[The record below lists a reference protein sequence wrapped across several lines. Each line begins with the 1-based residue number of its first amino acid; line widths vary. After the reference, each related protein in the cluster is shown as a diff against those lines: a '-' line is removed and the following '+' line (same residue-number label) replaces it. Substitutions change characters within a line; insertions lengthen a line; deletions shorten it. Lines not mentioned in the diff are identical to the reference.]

1 MVDGQWLGGQGLGLG
16 VLPGVQQVP
25 VKGAGDHALAQ
36 AAVQGRWAQRHAQA
50 GVALDYLQQGFVQ
63 AARLQGAGKVD
74 AQLQGRAT
82 VLHGQGLFG
91 AEG

>member
-1 MVDGQWLGGQGLGLG
+1 M
-16 VLPGVQQVP
+16 
-25 VKGAGDHALAQ
+25 
-36 AAVQGRWAQRHAQA
+36 AQRHAQA
-50 GVALDYLQQGFVQ
+50 GVALDHLQQGFVQ
-63 AARLQGAGKVD
+63 AARLQGPGKVD